1 MGNGNFTDVV
11 KRMAKKIIERYAAG
25 DKEERKYLL
34 LFLLLS
40 VRPAE
45 SSLMHFSLP
54 RFIVLT
60 PLFGSPVH
68 LQRRSTSGGV
78 RDLYQRKEEL
88 WARNRRSNLA

>member
-1 MGNGNFTDVV
+1 MGNGNFTDAV

-34 LFLLLS
+34 LLLS
-40 VRPAE
+40 VGPAE

-54 RFIVLT
+54 RFTVLT

-68 LQRRSTSGGV
+68 LPRRSTSGGV
-78 RDLYQRKEEL
+78 RDLYQRKEKL
-88 WARNRRSNLA
+88 WARNGRSNLA